1 MDCALP
7 TVTRAG
13 HFVSR
18 IMLAGIER
26 TSPRVLETY
35 ELEMFTEDGG
45 TTYLNGMEC
54 RIKKGCVLVAKPGDV
69 RFSDLHFQCYFIHF
83 TTDDPRIAQLI
94 DSLPGFFQN
103 ERFGTYETLFSNVRT
118 AFVSADSFSPI
129 AVSCRLVELLWQLHL
144 NSIPAGQLGSKDP
157 VRIAVRMI
165 HRSFRED
172 ISVEQLAA
180 RCNLSV
186 SYFHKLFVQA
196 TGTTPNRYLMMTRLT
211 AAKAMLLASN
221 QSVAQVAECCGFS
234 SQGYFCDCMK
244 KYTGMSPRQFRR
256 NTNYPEEG

>member
-1 MDCALP
+1 MKGALP

-18 IMLAGIER
+18 IMLAGVEH
-26 TSPRVLETY
+26 TTDRVVETY

-45 TTYLNGMEC
+45 TTYLNGVEC
-54 RIKKGCVLVAKPGDV
+54 PIKKGCVLVAKPGDV
-69 RFSDLHFQCYFIHF
+69 RRSDLHFRCYFIHF
-83 TTDDPRIAQLI
+83 TTDDAVTAQLVE
-94 DSLPGFFQN
+94 SLPGFFMSD
-103 ERFGTYETLFSNVRT
+103 RYGTYESLFTSVRA
-118 AFVSADSFSPI
+118 AFVSADGFAPM
-129 AVSCRLVELLWQLHL
+129 AASCRLLELLWQLHL
-144 NSIPAGQLGSKDP
+144 HSVPASQVGGKDP
-157 VRIAVRMI
+157 VRIALRVLQRDY
-165 HRSFRED
+165 RED

-211 AAKAMLLASN
+211 AAKAMLLSSN
-221 QSVAQVAECCGFS
+221 QSVAQIAESCGFS

-256 NTNYPEEG
+256 SANYPEEG